1 MRANKL
7 SDPAARSGSRGS
19 SSLAIGRQRVLDG
32 AFGYPVVAG
41 SGGAERLPVTGGERG
56 LAVRGSV
63 ALAILPV
70 MSRSYRRLTR
80 EKAGS
85 TVSRLMRGSSA
96 GESMSIQALA
106 ETIFRTARRPAMLF
120 DLDLRVKIANRAF
133 YETFQLKPD
142 SLEEHL
148 IDELNVAG
156 WNGTWLRH
164 HFEKI
169 VWENTPL
176 EDEPAELRIP
186 DLGSRIFLL
195 SARRIDGENQEPA
208 ALFVELEDVTQRESA
223 REKAENHT
231 TELERSNAEL
241 EQFAYI
247 ASHDLQEPLR
257 MIASYTQLLGQRYS
271 GKLDTDANEFIGFV
285 VDGVHRMQS
294 LIDALLAYSRIA
306 RRGGRFQQVRC
317 DEALA
322 FVQADLKQ
330 VISESKAMITS
341 DPLPIITADSK
352 QIGQLFQNLLSNA
365 MKFRA
370 PGVSP
375 RIHIS
380 ASRKNGQWLFSFDDN
395 GIGIPLDQRKR
406 LFQLFHRLHTRAE
419 YSGTGIGLALCK
431 KIVERHGG
439 RIWLESE
446 PNEGCTFLFTLP
458 AESDERKRE

>member
-1 MRANKL
+1 
-7 SDPAARSGSRGS
+7 
-19 SSLAIGRQRVLDG
+19 
-32 AFGYPVVAG
+32 
-41 SGGAERLPVTGGERG
+41 
-56 LAVRGSV
+56 
-63 ALAILPV
+63 
-70 MSRSYRRLTR
+70 
-80 EKAGS
+80 
-85 TVSRLMRGSSA
+85 
-96 GESMSIQALA
+96 MSIQALA
-106 ETIFRTARRPAMLF
+106 EAVFFTARRPAMLF

-142 SLEEHL
+142 SVEEHL
-148 IDELNVAG
+148 IDELDVAG

-231 TELERSNAEL
+231 TELERSNSEL
-241 EQFAYI
+241 EQFAYV

-271 GKLDTDANEFIGFV
+271 GKLDADANEFIGFV

-294 LIDALLAYSRIA
+294 LVDALLAYSRIN
-306 RRGGRFQQVRC
+306 RRDGSFRKTRC
-317 DEALA
+317 DDVLAL
-322 FVQADLKQ
+322 VRIDLKR
-330 VISESKAMITS
+330 VISDSGATITS
-341 DPLPIITADSK
+341 DPLPVITADSR
-352 QIGQLFQNLLSNA
+352 QVGQLFQNLVSNA
-365 MKFRA
+365 VKFRA

-380 ASRKNGQWLFSFDDN
+380 ASRKNGDWLFSVEDN
-395 GIGIPLDQRKR
+395 GIGVPDDQRKR
-406 LFQLFHRLHTRAE
+406 LFQLFQRLHTRSE
-419 YSGTGIGLALCK
+419 YPGTGIGLALCK

-439 RIWLESE
+439 RIWLESA
-446 PNEGCTFLFTLP
+446 PNKGCTFFFTFSAGL
-458 AESDERKRE
+458 AGEVKGRN